1 MAVEFYTFDPDGDLL
16 LILSRPPDDAESEDG
31 AGEED
36 TNNTPAGSPT
46 DERIGED
53 AAESADTHPDTGA
66 SANSAGSP
74 SLEVDPTPDEDEPD
88 REPAIVVHMLVSSKH
103 MMLASPVFKAMLQH
117 SRFKEGQKLSA
128 TGKAEIPL
136 PDDDP
141 YAFTIILD
149 IIHGRNRQVP
159 REIDLD
165 LLSSISKLV
174 DKYQMVEA
182 VESFSNGWID
192 AVEDLLPAGYATTED
207 VEDVHRWLGI
217 SWVFAR
223 EDEFVR
229 MTELME
235 RGCWEGLAEDIEEV
249 LPIPGLIV
257 ETILMKRQEALSDL
271 YAFIEQTARRYQQSE
286 ICCPRTDSAEWAL
299 NCDSLL
305 LGSLLKSASSYE
317 ILPVPESPYGDI
329 SFDELAAKLYS
340 LNVSAI
346 CDKIR
351 PSFQAGVE
359 PKPAHGL
366 HEAIEERIAL
376 LEERLSGLNI
386 FEFKGEEKGPRPI
399 VGV

>member
-74 SLEVDPTPDEDEPD
+74 SLKVDPTPDEDEPD

-128 TGKAEIPL
+128 TGKVEIPL

-141 YAFTIILD
+141 SAFMIILD

-174 DKYQMVEA
+174 DKYQMVEV

-192 AVEDLLPAGYATTED
+192 AVIDLLPARYATVED
-207 VEDVHRWLGI
+207 AEDVHRWLGI

-223 EDEFVR
+223 EDEFRR

-235 RGCWEGLAEDIEEV
+235 RGCGEELVEDVEEA
-249 LPIPGLIV
+249 LPIPGI
-257 ETILMKRQEALSDL
+257 
-271 YAFIEQTARRYQQSE
+271 
-286 ICCPRTDSAEWAL
+286 
-299 NCDSLL
+299 
-305 LGSLLKSASSYE
+305 
-317 ILPVPESPYGDI
+317 
-329 SFDELAAKLYS
+329 
-340 LNVSAI
+340 
-346 CDKIR
+346 
-351 PSFQAGVE
+351 
-359 PKPAHGL
+359 
-366 HEAIEERIAL
+366 
-376 LEERLSGLNI
+376 
-386 FEFKGEEKGPRPI
+386 I
-399 VGV
+399 VGMLLTMYDFCCVLTYLQKQFL